1 MNEVNVFG
9 GYIQSN
15 NTIFK
20 HFLISISFL
29 ANTKDFDVK
38 NEDGSNALNDLSY
51 MIKDGDGRE
60 QIRNINELIE
70 MSNSSVEN
78 NMK

>member
-1 MNEVNVFG
+1 M
-9 GYIQSN
+9 
-15 NTIFK
+15 
-20 HFLISISFL
+20 
-29 ANTKDFDVK
+29 K
-38 NEDGSNALNDLSY
+38 NEDGSNVLNDLSY

-78 NMK
+78 NMKQSNQN